1 MANVMMV
8 LNGPAEYS
16 VGQYMENVS
25 SLYIIL
31 FVICL
36 GLSAFF
42 SSAETAFVSLP
53 RLRVKHLVS
62 MGKKGARRLE
72 TLTEQPSRLL
82 AAILLGNNLVNVA
95 AAALGTMMA
104 VAAVGPAWGAL
115 VATVGVTTLILVL
128 GEVIPKTFAAHHAE
142 GVALFY
148 VGPVEL
154 IMWVLYPFVWVLD
167 HIGLGFTRMVAET
180 EESKKVVTEEEIR
193 TAISVGEAEG
203 VWEEDEAEMLQKA
216 FEFADRPVKEVM
228 QPRTEITWL
237 EEGTTLAAF
246 LDVYRQSPFSRFP
259 VYKGTPD
266 SVVGVL
272 SIKDVLMAQ
281 ANNSLDTDSPIDGL
295 VRPVYYVPETKLLG
309 ELLAE
314 MRDNN
319 YRVVVVIDEY
329 GGVAGIATLEHLTA
343 EIMGSIGDELAG
355 REEDFVTIDANTFE
369 VDGGLRVEEANEELG
384 LDLPSGDYE
393 TIAGF
398 ILSHLGRIPNQGE
411 QLRYKGLTLAILEMR
426 DRKIVRILVT
436 KEKDA
441 TPAP

>member
-1 MANVMMV
+1 
-8 LNGPAEYS
+8 
-16 VGQYMENVS
+16 MESFN
-25 SLYIIL
+25 SLYLII

-42 SSAETAFVSLP
+42 SSAETAFVSVP
-53 RLRVKHLVS
+53 RLKAKHLVS
-62 MGKKGARRLE
+62 VGRKGAERLE
-72 TLTEQPSRLL
+72 RLVEQPSRFL
-82 AAILLGNNLVNVA
+82 AVILLGNNLVNVA

-104 VAAVGPAWGAL
+104 VATVGPAWGAL
-115 VATVGVTTLILVL
+115 VATIGVTTLILIF

-142 GVALFY
+142 GVALAY
-148 VGPVEL
+148 TSSIEL
-154 IMWVLYPFVWVLD
+154 LIWVLYPFVWVLN
-167 HIGLGFTRMVAET
+167 HIGLSFTRMVAET
-180 EESKKVVTEEEIR
+180 EEDKRLVTEEEIR
-193 TAISVGEAEG
+193 TAITVGEAEG
-203 VWEEDEAEMLQKA
+203 VWEEDEAEMLQSA
-216 FEFADRPVKEVM
+216 FEFADRPVREVM
-228 QPRTEITWL
+228 QPRTEVTWL
-237 EEGTTLAAF
+237 EQGTTLAAF
-246 LDVYRQSPFSRFP
+246 LDIYRQSPYSRFP

-281 ANNSLDTDSPIDGL
+281 ANDSLDMENPVDEL
-295 VRPVYYVPETKLLG
+295 VRPVYFVPETKLLG
-309 ELLAE
+309 KLLAE

-319 YRVVVVIDEY
+319 YRMVVVVDEY

-384 LDLPSGDYE
+384 LGLPTGDYE

-398 ILSHLGRIPNQGE
+398 ILSHLGRIPRQGE
-411 QLRYKGLTLAILEMR
+411 QLRYKDLKLAILEMR
-426 DRKIVRILVT
+426 ESKIERILVT

-441 TPAP
+441 APAP

>member
-1 MANVMMV
+1 
-8 LNGPAEYS
+8 
-16 VGQYMENVS
+16 MESFN
-25 SLYIIL
+25 SLYLII

-42 SSAETAFVSLP
+42 SSAETAFVSVP
-53 RLRVKHLVS
+53 RLKAKHLVS
-62 MGKKGARRLE
+62 VGRKGAERLE
-72 TLTEQPSRLL
+72 RLVEQPSRFL
-82 AAILLGNNLVNVA
+82 AVILLGNNLVNVA

-104 VAAVGPAWGAL
+104 VATVGPAWGAL
-115 VATVGVTTLILVL
+115 VATIGVTTLILIF

-142 GVALFY
+142 GVALAY
-148 VGPVEL
+148 TSSIEL
-154 IMWVLYPFVWVLD
+154 LIWVLYPFVWVLN
-167 HIGLGFTRMVAET
+167 HIGLSFTRMVAET
-180 EESKKVVTEEEIR
+180 EEDKKLVTEEEIR
-193 TAISVGEAEG
+193 TAITVGEAEG
-203 VWEEDEAEMLQKA
+203 VWEEDEAEMLQSA
-216 FEFADRPVKEVM
+216 FEFADRPVREVM
-228 QPRTEITWL
+228 QPRTEVTWL
-237 EEGTTLAAF
+237 EQGTTLAAF
-246 LDVYRQSPFSRFP
+246 LDIYRQSPYSRFP

-281 ANNSLDTDSPIDGL
+281 ANDSLDMENPVDEL
-295 VRPVYYVPETKLLG
+295 VRPVYFVPETKLLG
-309 ELLAE
+309 KLLAE

-319 YRVVVVIDEY
+319 YRMVVVVDEY

-384 LDLPSGDYE
+384 LGLPTGDYE

-398 ILSHLGRIPNQGE
+398 ILSHLGRIPRQGE
-411 QLRYKGLTLAILEMR
+411 QLMYKDLKLAILEMR
-426 DRKIVRILVT
+426 ESKIERILVT

-441 TPAP
+441 APAP

>member
-1 MANVMMV
+1 
-8 LNGPAEYS
+8 
-16 VGQYMENVS
+16 MESINS
-25 SLYIIL
+25 SYLIL

-53 RLRVKHLVS
+53 KLKVKHLVS
-62 MGKKGARRLE
+62 IGRGGAERLE
-72 TLTEQPSRLL
+72 RMVEQPSKFL

-95 AAALGTMMA
+95 AAALGTMTA
-104 VAAVGPAWGAL
+104 VAAFGPAWGAL
-115 VATVGVTTLILVL
+115 IATIGVTTLVL
-128 GEVIPKTFAAHHAE
+128 IFGEVIPKTFASQHAE
-142 GVALFY
+142 RVALTY
-148 VGPVEL
+148 TRPIEL
-154 IMWVLYPFVWVLD
+154 LIWVLYPFVWVLD
-167 HIGLGFTRMVAET
+167 RIGLSFTRIVT
-180 EESKKVVTEEEIR
+180 EGQENKRIVSEEEIL
-193 TAISVGEAEG
+193 TAITVGEAEG

-216 FEFADRPVKEVM
+216 FEFADRPVSEVM
-228 QPRTEITWL
+228 QPRTEIAWL
-237 EEGTTLAAF
+237 EQGTSVTAF
-246 LDVYRQSPFSRFP
+246 LDIYRQFPFSRFP

-272 SIKDVLMAQ
+272 SIKDLLMAQ
-281 ANNSLDTDSPIDGL
+281 ANNSLDVVGPIDEL
-295 VRPVYYVPETKLLG
+295 VRPVNFVPETKLLG

-319 YRVVVVIDEY
+319 YHMVVVIDEY

-355 REEDFVTIDANTFE
+355 KEEDFITIDANTFE
-369 VDGGLRVEEANEELG
+369 VDGGLRIEDANEELH
-384 LDLPSGDYE
+384 LDLPLGDYE

-411 QLRYKGLTLAILEMR
+411 QLRYKDLKLAILEMR
-426 DRKIVRILVT
+426 ERKIERILVT

-441 TPAP
+441 APAP

>member
-1 MANVMMV
+1 
-8 LNGPAEYS
+8 
-16 VGQYMENVS
+16 MESIN
-25 SLYIIL
+25 SLYLII

-42 SSAETAFVSLP
+42 SSAETAFVSVP
-53 RLRVKHLVS
+53 RLKAKHLVS
-62 MGKKGARRLE
+62 VGRKGAERLE
-72 TLTEQPSRLL
+72 RLVEQPSRFL

-95 AAALGTMMA
+95 AATLGTVMA

-115 VATVGVTTLILVL
+115 VATIGVTTLILIF

-142 GVALFY
+142 GVALAY
-148 VGPVEL
+148 TGSIEL
-154 IMWVLYPFVWVLD
+154 LIWVLYPFVWVLN
-167 HIGLGFTRMVAET
+167 HIGLGFTRMVTET
-180 EESKKVVTEEEIR
+180 EEDKKLVTEEEIR
-193 TAISVGEAEG
+193 TAITVGEAEG
-203 VWEEDEAEMLQKA
+203 VWEEDEAEMLQSA
-216 FEFADRPVKEVM
+216 FEFADRPVREVM
-228 QPRTEITWL
+228 QPRTEVTWL
-237 EEGTTLAAF
+237 EKGTTLAAF
-246 LDVYRQSPFSRFP
+246 IDIYRQSPYSRFP

-281 ANNSLDTDSPIDGL
+281 ASDSLDMESPVDEL
-295 VRPVYYVPETKLLG
+295 VRPVYFVPETKLLG
-309 ELLAE
+309 ELLSE

-319 YRVVVVIDEY
+319 YRMVVVIDEY

-384 LDLPSGDYE
+384 LDLPTGDYE

-398 ILSHLGRIPNQGE
+398 ILSHLGRIPKQGE
-411 QLRYKGLTLAILEMR
+411 QLRCKDLKLAILEMR
-426 DRKIVRILVT
+426 ERKIERILVT

-441 TPAP
+441 APAP

>member
-1 MANVMMV
+1 
-8 LNGPAEYS
+8 
-16 VGQYMENVS
+16 MESFN
-25 SLYIIL
+25 SLYLII

-42 SSAETAFVSLP
+42 SSAETAFVSVP
-53 RLRVKHLVS
+53 RLKAKHLVS
-62 MGKKGARRLE
+62 VGRKGAERLE
-72 TLTEQPSRLL
+72 RLVEQPSRFL
-82 AAILLGNNLVNVA
+82 AVILLGNNLVNVA

-104 VAAVGPAWGAL
+104 VATVGPAWGAL
-115 VATVGVTTLILVL
+115 VATIGVTTLILIF

-142 GVALFY
+142 GVALAY
-148 VGPVEL
+148 TSSIEL
-154 IMWVLYPFVWVLD
+154 LIWVLYPFVWVLN
-167 HIGLGFTRMVAET
+167 HIGLSFTRMVAET
-180 EESKKVVTEEEIR
+180 EEDKKLVTEEEIR
-193 TAISVGEAEG
+193 TAITVGEAEG
-203 VWEEDEAEMLQKA
+203 VWEEDEAEMLQSA
-216 FEFADRPVKEVM
+216 FEFADRPVREVM
-228 QPRTEITWL
+228 QPRTEVTWL
-237 EEGTTLAAF
+237 EQGTTLAAF
-246 LDVYRQSPFSRFP
+246 LDIYRQSPYSRFP

-281 ANNSLDTDSPIDGL
+281 ANDSLDMENPVDEL
-295 VRPVYYVPETKLLG
+295 VRPVYFVPETKLLG
-309 ELLAE
+309 KLLAE

-319 YRVVVVIDEY
+319 YRMVVVVDEY

-384 LDLPSGDYE
+384 LGLPTGDYE

-398 ILSHLGRIPNQGE
+398 ILSHLGRIPRQGE
-411 QLRYKGLTLAILEMR
+411 QLRYKDLKLAILEMR
-426 DRKIVRILVT
+426 ESKIERILVT

-441 TPAP
+441 APAP

>member
-1 MANVMMV
+1 MGSFN
-8 LNGPAEYS
+8 
-16 VGQYMENVS
+16 
-25 SLYIIL
+25 SLYLII

-42 SSAETAFVSLP
+42 SSAETAFVSVP
-53 RLRVKHLVS
+53 RLKAKHLVS
-62 MGKKGARRLE
+62 VGRKGAERLE
-72 TLTEQPSRLL
+72 RLVEQPSRFL
-82 AAILLGNNLVNVA
+82 AVILLGNNLVNVA

-104 VAAVGPAWGAL
+104 VATVGPAWGAL
-115 VATVGVTTLILVL
+115 VATIGVTTLILIF

-142 GVALFY
+142 GVALAY
-148 VGPVEL
+148 TSSIEL
-154 IMWVLYPFVWVLD
+154 LIWVLYPFVWVLN
-167 HIGLGFTRMVAET
+167 HIGLSFTRMVAET
-180 EESKKVVTEEEIR
+180 EEDKKLVTEEEIR
-193 TAISVGEAEG
+193 TAITVGEAEG
-203 VWEEDEAEMLQKA
+203 VWEEDEAEMLQSA
-216 FEFADRPVKEVM
+216 FEFADRPVREVM
-228 QPRTEITWL
+228 QPRTEVTWL
-237 EEGTTLAAF
+237 EQGTTLAAF
-246 LDVYRQSPFSRFP
+246 LDIYRQSPYSRFP

-281 ANNSLDTDSPIDGL
+281 ANDSLDMENPVDEL
-295 VRPVYYVPETKLLG
+295 VRPVYFVPETKLLG
-309 ELLAE
+309 KLLAE

-319 YRVVVVIDEY
+319 YRMVVVVDEY

-384 LDLPSGDYE
+384 LGLPTGDYE

-398 ILSHLGRIPNQGE
+398 ILSHLGRIPRQGE
-411 QLRYKGLTLAILEMR
+411 QLMYKDLKLAILEMR
-426 DRKIVRILVT
+426 ESKIERILVT

-441 TPAP
+441 APAP

>member
-1 MANVMMV
+1 
-8 LNGPAEYS
+8 
-16 VGQYMENVS
+16 MEDIN
-25 SLYIIL
+25 SLYLII

-42 SSAETAFVSLP
+42 SSAETAFVSVP
-53 RLRVKHLVS
+53 RLKAKHLVS
-62 MGKKGARRLE
+62 VGRKGAERLE
-72 TLTEQPSRLL
+72 RLVEQPSRFL

-95 AAALGTMMA
+95 AAVLGTVMA

-115 VATVGVTTLILVL
+115 VATIGVTTLILIF

-142 GVALFY
+142 GVALAY
-148 VGPVEL
+148 TGSIEL
-154 IMWVLYPFVWVLD
+154 LIWVLYPFVWALN
-167 HIGLGFTRMVAET
+167 HIGLGFTRMVTET
-180 EESKKVVTEEEIR
+180 EEDKKLVTEEEIR
-193 TAISVGEAEG
+193 TALTVGEAEG
-203 VWEEDEAEMLQKA
+203 VWEEDEAEMLQSA
-216 FEFADRPVKEVM
+216 FEFADRPVREVM
-228 QPRTEITWL
+228 QPRTEVTWL
-237 EEGTTLAAF
+237 EQGTTLAAF
-246 LDVYRQSPFSRFP
+246 LDIYRQSPYSRFP

-281 ANNSLDTDSPIDGL
+281 ASDSLDMESPVDEL
-295 VRPVYYVPETKLLG
+295 VRPVYFVPETKLLG

-319 YRVVVVIDEY
+319 YRMVVVIDEY

-355 REEDFVTIDANTFE
+355 KEEDFVTIDANTFE

-384 LDLPSGDYE
+384 LDLPTGDYE

-398 ILSHLGRIPNQGE
+398 ILSHLGRIPKQGE
-411 QLRYKGLTLAILEMR
+411 QLRYKDLKLAILEMR
-426 DRKIVRILVT
+426 ERKIERILVT

-441 TPAP
+441 APAP